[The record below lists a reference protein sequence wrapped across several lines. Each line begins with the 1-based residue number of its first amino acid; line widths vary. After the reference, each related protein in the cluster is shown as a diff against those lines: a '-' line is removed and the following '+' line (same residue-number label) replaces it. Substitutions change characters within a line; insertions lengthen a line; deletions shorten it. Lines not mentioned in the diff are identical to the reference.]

1 MGLSR
6 PRLRKYGTL
15 RLHTIGRRSGKERAV
30 ILAYYEDG
38 ADLVTLAMN
47 GWADAPPA
55 WWLNLVAHP
64 DATVD
69 LDDGR
74 RAVQARE
81 ALGAERERLWTG
93 FREYSKGADLD
104 ALARVRSRKT
114 PVVVLSPAEPLQTR

>member
-1 MGLSR
+1 M
-6 PRLRKYGTL
+6 
-15 RLHTIGRRSGKERAV
+15 

-55 WWLNLVAHP
+55 WWLNLLAHP

-69 LDDGR
+69 LADGR

-93 FREYSKGADLD
+93 FREYSKGADPD
-104 ALARVRSRKT
+104 ALARVRSRAT